1 MANIAK
7 EVWELLISNGIW
19 LYLNISPVSWTNLQT
34 RNLPAGWT
42 FRNEYWIMSFKI
54 CVSSEGPQKKIFTL
68 SVSSIAQVCYVESR
82 SIEHSNRCAVSTR
95 EPERLL
101 RFPRVL
107 PDPSCVKQDITQ
119 TSAFS
124 NLNNTILAN
133 PAMLYQGFEYASS
146 QTSVWDVQVVINF
159 IKSQMESTD
168 TLPERK
174 FSLKLCMVLAF
185 TTASKTS
192 CLYDFDIIY

>member
-19 LYLNISPVSWTNLQT
+19 LYVNISPVSWTNFQT

-42 FRNEYWIMSFKI
+42 VHNEYWIMSFKI
-54 CVSSEGPQKKIFTL
+54 CVSSEGPQKKICTL
-68 SVSSIAQVCYVESR
+68 IVSSIAQVCYVESR
-82 SIEHSNRCAVSTR
+82 SIEHIKRCNVSTR

-119 TSAFS
+119 RSAFS

-159 IKSQMESTD
+159 IKFQMESTD
-168 TLPERK
+168 TLSERK

-185 TTASKTS
+185 TTASKAS
-192 CLYDFDIIY
+192 CLYDFDIIC

>member
-1 MANIAK
+1 
-7 EVWELLISNGIW
+7 
-19 LYLNISPVSWTNLQT
+19 
-34 RNLPAGWT
+34 
-42 FRNEYWIMSFKI
+42 MSFKI
-54 CVSSEGPQKKIFTL
+54 CVSSEGPQKQIFTL

-82 SIEHSNRCAVSTR
+82 SIEHSNRCAVRTR

-107 PDPSCVKQDITQ
+107 PDPSCVKQDITR

-124 NLNNTILAN
+124 NLNNTMLAN

-146 QTSVWDVQVVINF
+146 QTSAWDVQVVINF
-159 IKSQMESTD
+159 IKFQMESTD
-168 TLPERK
+168 TLSERK

-185 TTASKTS
+185 TTASKAS
-192 CLYDFDIIY
+192 CLYDFDIIC